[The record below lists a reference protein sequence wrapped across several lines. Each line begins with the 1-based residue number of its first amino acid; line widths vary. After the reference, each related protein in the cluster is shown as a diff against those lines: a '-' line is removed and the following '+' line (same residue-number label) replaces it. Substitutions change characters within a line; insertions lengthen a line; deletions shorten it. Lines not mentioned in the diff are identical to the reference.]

1 MTLVR
6 IAMVGVAIAVM
17 MVVARDQRWAE
28 RAGIVGVCAAM
39 PPPNGG
45 QRDDSW
51 YACEQGILN
60 GFPNLK
66 ADYCSEQGISAK
78 REIWRCTVPLSS
90 LPGA

>member
-6 IAMVGVAIAVM
+6 IAMIGVAIAVM

-28 RAGIVGVCAAM
+28 RAGIVGVCAAT
-39 PPPNGG
+39 PAPNG
-45 QRDDSW
+45 QRADSW
-51 YACEQGILN
+51 YACQQGILN

-66 ADYCSEQGISAK
+66 ADYCSEQGIIGK